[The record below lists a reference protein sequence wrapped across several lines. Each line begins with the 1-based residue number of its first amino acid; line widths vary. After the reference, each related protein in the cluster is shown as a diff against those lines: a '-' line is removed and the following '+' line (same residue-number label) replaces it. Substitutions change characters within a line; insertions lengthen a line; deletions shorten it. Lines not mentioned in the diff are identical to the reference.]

1 MTTLKIV
8 AGSAGSG
15 KSTALIT
22 GALDYLMQ
30 LKSVFIMVPTHTAKE
45 NLVNKI
51 DTILAEAY
59 KDPITPK
66 IKITNLEKLK
76 YSVHVLYGYRGEEVV
91 LIDEMSMINVPTLKM
106 LFWDT
111 YFLPS
116 IQIVAYGDAKQIDT
130 VQGNSMIEELLRINI
145 ETDLWQWVKDAYENA
160 TFSKLVAPANWRLD
174 GPVEFQ
180 TMLHNYRLNNL
191 GYSGYNEE
199 YIEALF
205 DKAIDYSDT
214 DKDYSEVILE
224 ATKNFVLI
232 TSPTHDRGSE
242 VNAYI
247 REAYPDTCEQVFP
260 FVKQNNGTKV
270 YLNPWHPN
278 QTMLHEK
285 FPFVKDVPSNEKPSN
300 LDYTGYVVVDVS
312 QGATVD
318 NALYYFGNK
327 NIPRGKVKSFYNYN
341 RLFTA
346 ITRSRNLTQLVGNTK
361 EIRKQLDIFPVSAKK
376 RLEYRVADKTVT
388 ELFNRLYNM
397 PNTKLTLD
405 EIYELYMKLFEIVTP
420 DEATMREL
428 DDYNVDSS
436 PYTKAQLVLKFK
448 NYDMNEAMKQQG
460 AIDVPNYKKLI
471 YDKHISSSRQSARS
485 GKGKVQLWVSTLSEK
500 ELAEVKSDLETL
512 SVRKFKAKYKQDKR
526 QVEKAI
532 NN

>member
-1 MTTLKIV
+1 MTRLKIV

-15 KSTALIT
+15 KSTQLLSD
-22 GALDYLMQ
+22 GLDYLMQ
-30 LKSVFIMVPTHTAKE
+30 MKSVFIMTPTHTAKE

-51 DTILAEAY
+51 DDMLAEAY
-59 KDPITPK
+59 KDPTTPK
-66 IKITNLEKLK
+66 IKISNLEKLK

-116 IQIVAYGDAKQIDT
+116 IQIVAYGDAKQIDA
-130 VQGNSMIEELLRINI
+130 VQGNSMIEELLRLNI

-160 TFSKLVAPANWRLD
+160 TFNTLVPPDNWRLE
-174 GPVEFQ
+174 GPVEFK

-191 GYSGYNEE
+191 GYTGYNDE

-205 DKAIDYSDT
+205 DKAIDHSNDDSDYSDI
-214 DKDYSEVILE
+214 ILE
-224 ATKNFVLI
+224 ATKNYVLI

-242 VNAYI
+242 VNTYI
-247 REAYPDTCEQVFP
+247 REAYPDTYSQVFP
-260 FVKQNNGTKV
+260 FVKQTNGTKV
-270 YLNPWHPN
+270 YLNPEHPN
-278 QTMLHEK
+278 QDMLHAK
-285 FPFVKDVPSNEKPSN
+285 FPFVKDVPSNEKSSN
-300 LDYTGYVVVDVS
+300 LEYTGYVVVDVS
-312 QGATVD
+312 QGATVE
-318 NALYYFGNK
+318 NSLYYFGNK
-327 NIPRGKVKSFYNYN
+327 HIPRGKVKSFYNYN

-388 ELFNRLYNM
+388 ELFTRLYGMRNAS
-397 PNTKLTLD
+397 LSLD
-405 EIYELYMKLFEIVTP
+405 EIYELYMKLFDIVTP

-428 DDYNVDSS
+428 DDYNVSS
-436 PYTKAQLVLKFK
+436 NPYTKAQLVLKFK
-448 NYDMNEAMKQQG
+448 DYDVSEAMKQQG
-460 AIDVPNYKKLI
+460 AIDIPNYKKLI
-471 YDKHISSSRQSARS
+471 YDTHITSSRKNARA
-485 GKGKVQLWVSTLSEK
+485 GKGKAQLWVATLSED
-500 ELAEVKSDLETL
+500 ELAEVKEDLDKL

-532 NN
+532 NK